1 MNTTQNQNTGQE
13 SRAGS
18 THSTGNGE
26 AIRQGA
32 QELKSKATEVAQDA
46 TREGKVQV
54 EQYRNVAAK
63 KVETIAESV
72 KAAAA
77 KLEEGE
83 VGGWSTQI
91 STMADSLTRFSEGL
105 RERSAEDV
113 MRDVNRM
120 ARENPAVFVGTA
132 VAIGFGLTRLMRATA
147 QPRPA
152 QDMDSNEFSS
162 MESSADDA
170 YTSNTISGGSGYSAS
185 SSGSSGTDQSS
196 DTFGGGTSTYG
207 STGGSGTGVG
217 AGSIGAGLS
226 GASSQSGQ
234 SGFGSSGLSGASGSG
249 LGQNGGDSLSGTS
262 SVDDDTLGG
271 SGLGQ
276 GSLGDNDRSRS
287 S

>member
-1 MNTTQNQNTGQE
+1 MNTTQNQNTGQD

-32 QELKSKATEVAQDA
+32 QELKTKATEVAQDA

-72 KAAAA
+72 KAAAD
-77 KLEEGE
+77 KLQEGE
-83 VGGWSTQI
+83 VGSWSTQI

-132 VAIGFGLTRLMRATA
+132 VAVGFGLTRLMRATA
-147 QPRPA
+147 QPRPEK
-152 QDMDSNEFSS
+152 DIDSDEFSS

-170 YTSNTISGGSGYSAS
+170 YTTNTISGGSGYSAS
-185 SSGSSGTDQSS
+185 SLGGGIDQSS
-196 DTFGGGTSTYG
+196 DTLGGSTSSYG

-217 AGSIGAGLS
+217 AGSIGAGLA

-234 SGFGSSGLSGASGSG
+234 SGFGSGGISGASGSG
-249 LGQNGGDSLSGTS
+249 LGQSGSDRLSGTS

-276 GSLGDNDRSRS
+276 GGLGDNDRSRS